1 MPFPTST
8 NGNLKSKTL
17 LTGLLVGLILP
28 AAALLLFF
36 AWKGEDTQLLDFF
49 ICQQQNR
56 LLSPLLSLAVLP
68 NLGIFW
74 IFIKRNQYMQAR
86 GVIFATLLLAVCVIL
101 LKFSA

>member
-17 LTGLLVGLILP
+17 ITGLVVGLILP
-28 AAALLLFF
+28 AAALLLFY
-36 AWKGEDTQLLDFF
+36 AWQGDGISLLAFF
-49 ICQQQNR
+49 IRQQQNR

-74 IFIKRNQYMQAR
+74 VFIKRNQYMQAR

>member
-1 MPFPTST
+1 M
-8 NGNLKSKTL
+8 
-17 LTGLLVGLILP
+17 LTGLFVGLMLP
-28 AAALLLFF
+28 AAVLLLFF
-36 AWKGEDTQLLDFF
+36 AWKGEGIGLFGFF
-49 ICQQQNR
+49 IRQQQNR

-86 GVIFATLLLAVCVIL
+86 GVIFATLLLAICVIL